1 MKLKNRFLSIIFG
14 TILIPLFVTILV
26 MLLIAPEFVTLGENA
41 HRGVREFFKSLE
53 HGVSLQELTD
63 ASESFSEKFSLTV
76 LDDDNRIIMRKDSS
90 YGDNL
95 FTSDLTQQLVMSRR
109 LVFDDGKTYT
119 VVIGSSL
126 ALQYN
131 AYVNL
136 LITGSVLVFL
146 ILISF
151 HTIRS
156 INTSIVKLEE
166 STRRIADGDLDTP
179 VKLYGDD
186 TFVSLAESI
195 NTMRL
200 KVKEEYDRR
209 TRFFTG
215 VSHDLKTPLA
225 SITGYSQA
233 LLDGLADDDQTRDK
247 YLSIIYRKG
256 KVLERRI
263 VQLIE
268 YIKLTNNDYQSNL
281 RHRMLVPF
289 LEDFVALQKDE
300 ASLYGYTFEA
310 EILIDRDT
318 VIPFDQDLF
327 LRAIENLMQNSYRYG
342 DTSRPIRLLCQ
353 YKDDTIR
360 LSFVNHHLEP
370 ISQESIKHLF
380 EPFYRG
386 DQSRKGEGF
395 GLGLASVKSIA
406 ESHGWTVEVQS
417 IERTGITV
425 FQIVIPRS
433 QQQQLSLP
441 EAGSA
446 TPGPVSVL

>member
-26 MLLIAPEFVTLGENA
+26 MLLIAPEFVTFGENV

-53 HGVSLQELTD
+53 DGVTLQELTD
-63 ASESFSEKFSLTV
+63 VSESFSEKFSLTV
-76 LDDDNRIIMRKDSS
+76 LDDDNRIILRKDSS
-90 YGDNL
+90 FDDNL
-95 FTSDLTQQLVMSRR
+95 FTSELTQQLIMSRR
-109 LVFDDGKTYT
+109 LTFDDGKTYT

-136 LITGSVLVFL
+136 LIIGSVLVFL

-156 INTSIVKLEE
+156 INRSIVNLEE

-186 TFVSLAESI
+186 TFISLAESI

-281 RHRMLVPF
+281 HHRMLVPF

-300 ASLYGYTFEA
+300 ASLFGYTFEA

-318 VIPFDQDLF
+318 IIPFDQDLF

-342 DTSRPIRLLCQ
+342 DTTRPIRLLCQ

-433 QQQQLSLP
+433 QQQQLSIP